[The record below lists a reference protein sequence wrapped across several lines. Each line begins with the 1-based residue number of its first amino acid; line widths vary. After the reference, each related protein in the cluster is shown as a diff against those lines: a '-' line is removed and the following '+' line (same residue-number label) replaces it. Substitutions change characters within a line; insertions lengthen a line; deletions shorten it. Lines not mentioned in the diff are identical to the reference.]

1 MEVCYEKTYSKK
13 ISFSLNN
20 FCRQKKSV
28 CSINDQIVPQIQ
40 DVAIQKVLERNPN
53 VKMKIQV
60 KVVKIIAGVWLIY
73 YYQSLFRNKTFMFHE
88 MTQRF
93 KIINVFGIWK
103 RMGYFHFVLLEYVNR
118 NKAFYFGEKVAWKNI
133 NKIPHDF
140 SYSLIVWQIPLIS
153 EECENILAVARGIS
167 VWFENLPPPYHYSTF
182 KICHPLGCRMIRRQ

>member
-1 MEVCYEKTYSKK
+1 
-13 ISFSLNN
+13 
-20 FCRQKKSV
+20 
-28 CSINDQIVPQIQ
+28 
-40 DVAIQKVLERNPN
+40 
-53 VKMKIQV
+53 MKIQV

-118 NKAFYFGEKVAWKNI
+118 NKAFYFGEKVAWKFF
-133 NKIPHDF
+133 F
-140 SYSLIVWQIPLIS
+140 SYSKIVWQILKHFKHIPLIS
-153 EECENILAVARGIS
+153 EEWENILAVARGIS